1 MTDIIKTSASAIES
15 FDDSTPFGCERKW
28 YFKSVMKLPEPARD
42 NLTLGTNLHKAVE
55 EFLIHGTPTSEMSS
69 EVQRLFHAIKPEV
82 IRVREE
88 GFLALEHPIDF
99 MLAPDVRIIG
109 RIDVMRKN
117 GPLDWKT
124 SSDLK
129 YAPTPFKLSRSTQML
144 VYSAW
149 QGLAYSEGN
158 AVGPPTQVTH
168 VYVQTKGKPLTQR
181 IDAPMNNS
189 LLTEGV
195 ERVINI
201 ARRMKAAAKLPSAD
215 DLKPDRSK
223 CKAGTKLECPYL
235 AVCPVEKSTMSLA
248 IQRLQA
254 RLNPTTAVSPAKAP
268 LAAPAFAGE
277 RESDRVATVALD
289 AVKSHLP
296 AHPAQVLPPDAPK
309 PKAFERKL
317 EIQPEESLA
326 THVAQQVVEQAAP
339 KPEVNADAPHTTPA
353 ETTPII
359 PPKRGPGRPP
369 GAKNKPKAAVETL
382 PAGAAGTGGIQVL
395 VDALKPAPVPEKQAE
410 HYTFKTVT
418 VSMTGK
424 LNMGHYQSLD
434 IHVSQTMEYA
444 GSPDEAFTRCAAIVK
459 SQLDAALENVVGR
472 KVEDPVPADVLASTK
487 R

>member
-1 MTDIIKTSASAIES
+1 VGFSVTDIIKTSASAIES
-15 FDDSTPFGCERKW
+15 FDDSTPFGCERRW
-28 YFKSVMKLPEPARD
+28 YFKSVMKLPEPARE
-42 NLTLGTNLHKAVE
+42 NLLLGTNLHKAVE
-55 EFLIHGTPTSEMSS
+55 EFLAHGTPISEMSPD
-69 EVQRLFHAIKPEV
+69 VQRLFHAIKPEV

-99 MLAPDVRIIG
+99 MLVPDVRIIG
-109 RIDVMRKN
+109 RIDVLRKN

-149 QGLAYSEGN
+149 QDVTASGPGDQ
-158 AVGPPTQVTH
+158 VGPPTQVTH

-201 ARRMKAAAKLPSAD
+201 ARRMKSAAKLPTAD

-248 IQRLQA
+248 IDRLKA
-254 RLNPTTAVSPAKAP
+254 RLNPTAAPAKTP

-277 RESDRVATVALD
+277 RESDRVAEAALD
-289 AVKSHLP
+289 AIKEKARQVAP
-296 AHPAQVLPPDAPK
+296 ADAPK

-317 EIQPEESLA
+317 EIQPEQENLA
-326 THVAQQVVEQAAP
+326 TQVAQQVVEQAAP
-339 KPEVNADAPHTTPA
+339 KPEAPAAPA
-353 ETTPII
+353 ETTPVV
-359 PPKRGPGRPP
+359 KRGPGRPP

-382 PAGAAGTGGIQVL
+382 PAGATGTEGIQTL
-395 VDALKPAPVPEKQAE
+395 APAPEKQAE